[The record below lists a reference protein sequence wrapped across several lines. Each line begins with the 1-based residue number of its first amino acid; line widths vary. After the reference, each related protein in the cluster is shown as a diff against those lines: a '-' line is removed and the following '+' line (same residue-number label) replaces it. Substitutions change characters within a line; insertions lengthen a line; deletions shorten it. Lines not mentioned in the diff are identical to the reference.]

1 MNGVEFLLDTNV
13 VIGLLKGH
21 DAAVS
26 TVEASGLDL
35 SKAAISQITRME
47 LLSFSAL
54 SEREESEIKAFIGCC
69 RLLMLDEAV
78 EAQAIRLRRQ
88 GLLKLP
94 DAIVAATAMVHDL
107 KLLTLD
113 QRLSA
118 SLRSQPG

>member
-69 RLLMLDEAV
+69 QVLMLDEVV
-78 EAQAIRLRRQ
+78 EAQAIQLRK
-88 GLLKLP
+88 GGSLKLP
-94 DAIVAATAMVHDL
+94 DAIVASTAMVHGL
-107 KLLTLD
+107 RLLTLD

-118 SLRSQPG
+118 SLRAQPK